1 MNEVWNL
8 DRIYRGYEDPAF
20 CADLQ
25 QLRDLAVEYNAFTGK
40 LDSADT
46 LSGLKEGIGWQ
57 EKLTALAL
65 KLFGYAQL
73 RQSAD
78 TRDTRS
84 GSYVGQVMQILSTTA
99 GAEAAW
105 KTWAAKQQDLMN
117 IVRENAELKEYAF
130 LFENLLKGS
139 THLLGEKGEE
149 IAAKLSMSGGN
160 AWADLQGYLTST
172 VPVHYNGEITNLSA
186 IRNLAYEEDPAVRK
200 AAYEAELAC
209 YDRIRDS
216 VAFALNSIKLETI
229 SDCQL
234 RGYPSPLDRTLE
246 HAHMKRETLEAMFG
260 AIREYLPKFRQYL
273 KAKGR
278 RMGYEKGLP
287 WYELFAPMGSAGRRY
302 TIEETRDQLVALFT
316 PFDEE
321 MARMIRTAFDDAWID
336 FYPRSGKVGGAFCE
350 DVDCLGESRIL
361 TNFDGQYGDMVTLAH
376 ELGHAF
382 HSQCVRPHRV
392 LNHDYSMPLAE
403 TASTFNE
410 CVLNAAAIARAEDPD
425 EKLGLIETQLQN
437 TTQVIVDI
445 YSRFLFEASVFEK
458 RETEFMNADALC
470 ALMLDAQEKSY
481 GDGLD
486 PDIRHTYMWI
496 CKPHYYGPTFYNFP
510 YAFGALFARGLY
522 AQYEAEGAAF
532 VPKYKK
538 LLYTTPVA
546 TAEDTAKVAGIDL
559 TDRAFWRSALESIA
573 QDIDQFCALVEK

>member
-200 AAYEAELAC
+200 AA
-209 YDRIRDS
+209 
-216 VAFALNSIKLETI
+216 
-229 SDCQL
+229 
-234 RGYPSPLDRTLE
+234 
-246 HAHMKRETLEAMFG
+246 
-260 AIREYLPKFRQYL
+260 
-273 KAKGR
+273 
-278 RMGYEKGLP
+278 
-287 WYELFAPMGSAGRRY
+287 
-302 TIEETRDQLVALFT
+302 
-316 PFDEE
+316 
-321 MARMIRTAFDDAWID
+321 
-336 FYPRSGKVGGAFCE
+336 
-350 DVDCLGESRIL
+350 
-361 TNFDGQYGDMVTLAH
+361 
-376 ELGHAF
+376 
-382 HSQCVRPHRV
+382 
-392 LNHDYSMPLAE
+392 
-403 TASTFNE
+403 
-410 CVLNAAAIARAEDPD
+410 
-425 EKLGLIETQLQN
+425 
-437 TTQVIVDI
+437 
-445 YSRFLFEASVFEK
+445 
-458 RETEFMNADALC
+458 
-470 ALMLDAQEKSY
+470 
-481 GDGLD
+481 
-486 PDIRHTYMWI
+486 
-496 CKPHYYGPTFYNFP
+496 
-510 YAFGALFARGLY
+510 
-522 AQYEAEGAAF
+522 
-532 VPKYKK
+532 
-538 LLYTTPVA
+538 
-546 TAEDTAKVAGIDL
+546 
-559 TDRAFWRSALESIA
+559 
-573 QDIDQFCALVEK
+573 